1 MRRTG
6 VAICLLLAAAPV
18 LSAQKNAAKISRPP
32 AQVKAPPAARAPKAG
47 GKLLNPGNVADRLAR
62 MTPEE
67 RERALEKLPPERQA
81 QIRQRLERFDNLPEQ
96 ERVRR
101 LQLYD
106 RFAGLSP
113 EKQDLVR
120 RQIQAF
126 NRLPDDRRPIVRA
139 EIQRLSRMPE
149 SERQGRIA
157 SEEFKS
163 KFSPAEQQML
173 SDISGNMPLGQP

>member
-1 MRRTG
+1 M
-6 VAICLLLAAAPV
+6 
-18 LSAQKNAAKISRPP
+18 
-32 AQVKAPPAARAPKAG
+32 
-47 GKLLNPGNVADRLAR
+47 
-62 MTPEE
+62 
-67 RERALEKLPPERQA
+67 
-81 QIRQRLERFDNLPEQ
+81 
-96 ERVRR
+96 
-101 LQLYD
+101 
-106 RFAGLSP
+106 
-113 EKQDLVR
+113 R